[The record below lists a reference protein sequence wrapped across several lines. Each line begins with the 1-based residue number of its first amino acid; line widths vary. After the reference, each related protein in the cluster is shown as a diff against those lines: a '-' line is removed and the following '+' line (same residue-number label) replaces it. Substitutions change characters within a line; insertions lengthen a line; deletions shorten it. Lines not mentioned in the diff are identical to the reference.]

1 MSITMSDYFYSAYL
15 LGGVARL
22 WKNEHCS
29 VLDDVNSIKTAIIRL
44 ITRELFRWQKL
55 LYRRVFR

>member
-1 MSITMSDYFYSAYL
+1 MSITMSDYFYFEYL
-15 LGGVARL
+15 LGDVARFG
-22 WKNEHCS
+22 KNEHRS
-29 VLDDVNSIKTAIIRL
+29 GLRDVNSIKTAIIRL

>member
-15 LGGVARL
+15 LGGGARL
-22 WKNEHCS
+22 GKNEHRS

-44 ITRELFRWQKL
+44 ITRELFL
-55 LYRRVFR
+55 SLIHI